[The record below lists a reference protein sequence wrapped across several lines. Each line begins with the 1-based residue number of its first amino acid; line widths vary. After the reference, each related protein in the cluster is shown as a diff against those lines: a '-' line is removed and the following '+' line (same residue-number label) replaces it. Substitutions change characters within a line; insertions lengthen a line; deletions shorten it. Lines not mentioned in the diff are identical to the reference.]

1 MIAPQ
6 IDLQTVD
13 TAITN
18 HTDLVLRITH
28 LKASKLRQE
37 EDLKHIF
44 STVIGTMNPVS
55 ILKDSIHELAEN
67 KAIQL
72 DLTKVGLDIV
82 TNFVIDKVLGRN
94 RSIKGFLSSV
104 LVEKLSGSF
113 INDGTALKIIMGI
126 KNWLSKKKVN

>member
-1 MIAPQ
+1 MITPQ
-6 IDLQTVD
+6 IDSATAD

-18 HTDLVLRITH
+18 HKDLVERIMHLR
-28 LKASKLRQE
+28 ASKLRQE

-44 STVIGTMNPVS
+44 TTVIGTMNPVS
-55 ILKDSIHELAEN
+55 IVKNSIHELVEN
-67 KAIQL
+67 REIQL

-113 INDGTALKIIMGI
+113 INNENVLKLIKGI
-126 KNWLSKKKVN
+126 KNRLSKKNG